1 MKKSLLF
8 LSALLF
14 SFVLGVSGLARAE
27 EAAKAPPPA
36 AGAECPHMKKGE
48 GGEKVECPYAKGGG
62 DGKMKCPHAKNG
74 EMKGEGGDCPCK
86 HEGAMKDCA
95 KDCPHK
101 AKGDCP
107 CAKGG
112 DVPADCPCHGKG
124 DKAKGEKMGKGKGK
138 GTEKKEGAK

>member
-1 MKKSLLF
+1 MLRCRETKEIFMRKVTLF
-8 LSALLF
+8 LSAALF

-27 EAAKAPPPA
+27 EAAKSPPPA
-36 AGAECPHMKKGE
+36 AGPACPHMKKGE
-48 GGEKVECPYAKGGG
+48 GGEKKDCSHAKG
-62 DGKMKCPHAKNG
+62 D
-74 EMKGEGGDCPCK
+74 DCPCK

-112 DVPADCPCHGKG
+112 EAPADCPCQGKG
-124 DKAKGEKMGKGKGK
+124 DKGKAKGKVKPEKKA
-138 GTEKKEGAK
+138 TAEKKEEAK